1 MILGVSQYQ
10 VPLIETARD
19 LGLETYGVSIRGDYP
34 GIPLVDVFLEADIT
48 DPDVVLDLAKKYHI
62 DGVVSASTD
71 LAIPSIGKVVD
82 ALGLH
87 GISFE
92 TAQKTINKIKMKKAF
107 LKYDVPTAA
116 FQIASDYETAYNAA
130 KEIAYPVMIKAV
142 DQMGSKGITKVCHE
156 EELRSALDRAWEAS
170 EVDEVI
176 VEEFLEGLEFG
187 AQALIAD
194 GRLRYVIPHNDQ
206 VSAPPYCSPIGH
218 SFPMDLE
225 EDLAVQLEVAV
236 ARGLEA
242 LGITHSHANIDC
254 ILTSTGVKI
263 LEIAARVGATCLPES
278 VSILTGMNVFKQVI
292 ELALGLEPDCN
303 ITMSQPNAALYI
315 MSHRSGTLDG
325 YFIPDWIRQH
335 PDISR
340 LTMYAKPGQKVRQ
353 FRSGPDRIG
362 EVIVK
367 GNSAQDAEKKAK
379 QIADSIVLNMT

>member
-19 LGLETYGVSIRGDYP
+19 LGLKTYGVSIRGDYP

-92 TAQKTINKIKMKKAF
+92 TAQKTTNKIKMKKAF
-107 LKYDVPTAA
+107 LKHRVPTAA
-116 FQIASDYETAYNAA
+116 FQIVSDNETAHKAA
-130 KEIAYPVMIKAV
+130 REIGYPVMVKAV
-142 DQMGSKGITKVCHE
+142 DQMVSKGITKVCHE
-156 EELRSALDRAWEAS
+156 EELRSALDRAREAS

-225 EDLAVQLEVAV
+225 EGLAVQLE
-236 ARGLEA
+236 
-242 LGITHSHANIDC
+242 
-254 ILTSTGVKI
+254 
-263 LEIAARVGATCLPES
+263 
-278 VSILTGMNVFKQVI
+278 
-292 ELALGLEPDCN
+292 
-303 ITMSQPNAALYI
+303 
-315 MSHRSGTLDG
+315 
-325 YFIPDWIRQH
+325 
-335 PDISR
+335 DIS
-340 LTMYAKPGQKVRQ
+340 YG
-353 FRSGPDRIG
+353 
-362 EVIVK
+362 
-367 GNSAQDAEKKAK
+367 
-379 QIADSIVLNMT
+379 